1 MGPRKRDLTETVR
14 SAGFTPGVRD
24 LPELFALL
32 ASDDDDL
39 VKDTERAILR
49 MESAAAGPA
58 MTRAREVGAPLR
70 GRLVRVIGK
79 LSDAPGVFAFLIQ
92 ALEDEDA
99 KTRRNAVLALGKV
112 TGAQAMEAE
121 EALLAAWKKEPR
133 VDHRRSI
140 AASLGKIGGAAS
152 LQALR
157 GVTSDDGELQ
167 KNVDRAVMQLE
178 RTSLRES
185 PGVIEEAARA
195 TEPTVIVFR
204 CRAGLEEILSGELGA
219 AWSPRVAGRG
229 VVEATLDGPLA
240 SVFAARTW
248 SHVAFP
254 LAARRTGAHD
264 VAGAV
269 VDAIASDEA
278 YRVFRT
284 WTRGVPRYRIAWE
297 GRGHSRALVWR
308 CAQGVS
314 ERRPTLVNDPTQS
327 TWEATVYEHGHELHV
342 ELEPRAMPDPRF
354 TYRTG
359 DVPAA
364 SHPTLAAALAR
375 VAGAR
380 EDDVVWDPFVG
391 SGSELVERARLG
403 PYASLHG
410 SDVDARALD
419 VARANLLAAG
429 ISGASLVQADATT
442 HAPPGVT
449 LILTNPPMGRRVA
462 RGELAPLLDRFLAH
476 AARAL
481 VPGGRLVWLS
491 PMPERTR
498 GRLAAA
504 GLVLD
509 QAREV
514 DMGGFSAELQQATR
528 PRARTHA

>member
-1 MGPRKRDLTETVR
+1 MGPRKRDLAETVR
-14 SAGFTPGVRD
+14 SAGFTPG
-24 LPELFALL
+24 
-32 ASDDDDL
+32 DDDDL
-39 VKDTERAILR
+39 VKDTEKAILR
-49 MESAAAGPA
+49 MDSAAAAAA
-58 MTRAREVGAPLR
+58 MKRAREVGAPLR

-79 LSDAPGVFAFLIQ
+79 LSDAPGAFTFLLQ
-92 ALEDEDA
+92 ALEDEDP

-112 TGAQAMEAE
+112 SAARAAEAE
-121 EALLAAWKKEPR
+121 EALLAAWTREPR

-140 AASLGKIGGAAS
+140 AASLGKIGGRAS
-152 LQALR
+152 RDALR
-157 GVTSDDGELQ
+157 GVTSDDVELQ

-185 PGVIEEAARA
+185 PGAIDEAARSP
-195 TEPTVIVFR
+195 EPTVIVFR
-204 CRAGLEEILSGELGA
+204 CRAGLEEILVRELGS

-248 SHVAFP
+248 STVAFP
-254 LAARRTGAHD
+254 LAPRGARD
-264 VAGAV
+264 VASAV

-278 YRVFRT
+278 HRIFQT

-380 EDDVVWDPFVG
+380 ADDVVWDPFVG

-419 VARANLLAAG
+419 VARANLRAAG
-429 ISGASLVQADATT
+429 IEGASLVQADATT

-449 LILTNPPMGRRVA
+449 LVLTNPPMGRRVA
-462 RGELAPLLDRFLAH
+462 RGELAPLLDRFVAH
-476 AARAL
+476 VARTL
-481 VPGGRLVWLS
+481 RPGGRLVWLS

-498 GRLAAA
+498 GRLVAA
-504 GLVLD
+504 GLVIDHAAL
-509 QAREV
+509 V
-514 DMGGFSAELQQATR
+514 DMGGFSAELQRATR
-528 PRARTHA
+528 PG